1 MKSFKL
7 FCVVVHFFLLAGIMT
22 NSIYIPV
29 YQSMM
34 QINDDTF
41 EMVESNWNET
51 QEEEGDEK
59 RDKNDDKK
67 IEYQILYQKNIQF
80 SGFTKSLFDV
90 KSSIHYQ
97 FKLEI
102 PFPPPDRI
110 V

>member
-7 FCVVVHFFLLAGIMT
+7 FFAIVHFFLLAGIMT
-22 NSIYIPV
+22 NSVYIPV
-29 YQSMM
+29 YQSVM

-41 EMVESNWNET
+41 ERIESNWNET
-51 QEEEGDEK
+51 QEEESDEK

-67 IEYQILYQKNIQF
+67 IEYQILHKKNIQF

-90 KSSIHYQ
+90 KSSILYQ

-102 PFPPPDRI
+102 PFPPPDR
-110 V
+110 VV

>member
-51 QEEEGDEK
+51 Q
-59 RDKNDDKK
+59 
-67 IEYQILYQKNIQF
+67 
-80 SGFTKSLFDV
+80 
-90 KSSIHYQ
+90 
-97 FKLEI
+97 
-102 PFPPPDRI
+102 
-110 V
+110 

>member
-7 FCVVVHFFLLAGIMT
+7 FYVLVHFFLLAGIMT

-29 YQSMM
+29 YQSVM

-41 EMVESNWNET
+41 ERVESNWNET

-59 RDKNDDKK
+59 RDKNEDKK
-67 IEYQILYQKNIQF
+67 IELQILFQKNIKF
-80 SGFTKSLFDV
+80 SGFSKSLFDV
-90 KSSIHYQ
+90 KSIIQYQ

>member
-7 FCVVVHFFLLAGIMT
+7 FFAIVHFFLLAGIMT
-22 NSIYIPV
+22 NSVYIPV
-29 YQSMM
+29 YQSVM

-41 EMVESNWNET
+41 ERIESNWNET
-51 QEEEGDEK
+51 QEEESDEK

-67 IEYQILYQKNIQF
+67 IEYQILHQKNIQF

-90 KSSIHYQ
+90 KSSILYQ

-102 PFPPPDRI
+102 PFPTPDR
-110 V
+110 VV

>member
-7 FCVVVHFFLLAGIMT
+7 FFAIVHFFLLAGIMT
-22 NSIYIPV
+22 NSVYIPV
-29 YQSMM
+29 YQSVM

-41 EMVESNWNET
+41 ERIESNWNET
-51 QEEEGDEK
+51 QEEESDEK

-67 IEYQILYQKNIQF
+67 IEYQILHQKNIQF

-90 KSSIHYQ
+90 KSSILYQ

-102 PFPPPDRI
+102 LFPPPDR
-110 V
+110 VV

>member
-7 FCVVVHFFLLAGIMT
+7 FFAIVHFFLLAGIMT
-22 NSIYIPV
+22 NSVYIPV
-29 YQSMM
+29 YQSVM

-41 EMVESNWNET
+41 ERIESNWNET
-51 QEEEGDEK
+51 QEEESDEK

-67 IEYQILYQKNIQF
+67 IEYQILHKKNIQF

-90 KSSIHYQ
+90 KSSILYQ

-102 PFPPPDRI
+102 PFPTPDR
-110 V
+110 VV

>member
-7 FCVVVHFFLLAGIMT
+7 FCALVHFFLLAGIMT

-29 YQSMM
+29 YQSVM

-41 EMVESNWNET
+41 ERVESNWNET

-67 IEYQILYQKNIQF
+67 IEYQILYQENIQF
-80 SGFTKSLFDV
+80 TGFSKSLFDV
-90 KSSIHYQ
+90 KASIHYQ

>member
-7 FCVVVHFFLLAGIMT
+7 FYVIVHLFLLAGIMT
-22 NSIYIPV
+22 NSICIPV
-29 YQSMM
+29 YQSVM

-41 EMVESNWNET
+41 ERVESNWNET

-59 RDKNDDKK
+59 RDKNEDKK
-67 IEYQILYQKNIQF
+67 IEYQILFQKNIKF
-80 SGFTKSLFDV
+80 SCFSKSLFDV
-90 KSSIHYQ
+90 KSIIQYQ

>member
-7 FCVVVHFFLLAGIMT
+7 FCALVHFFLLAGIMT

-29 YQSMM
+29 YQSVM

-41 EMVESNWNET
+41 ERVETNWNET

-67 IEYQILYQKNIQF
+67 TEYQIYQKNIQF
-80 SGFTKSLFDV
+80 SGFSKSLFDV
-90 KSSIHYQ
+90 KSSIQYQ

-102 PFPPPDRI
+102 PFPPPDRT

>member
-7 FCVVVHFFLLAGIMT
+7 FCALVHFFLLAGIMT

-29 YQSMM
+29 YQSVM

-41 EMVESNWNET
+41 ERVESNWNET

-80 SGFTKSLFDV
+80 TGFSKSLFDV
-90 KSSIHYQ
+90 KASIHYR